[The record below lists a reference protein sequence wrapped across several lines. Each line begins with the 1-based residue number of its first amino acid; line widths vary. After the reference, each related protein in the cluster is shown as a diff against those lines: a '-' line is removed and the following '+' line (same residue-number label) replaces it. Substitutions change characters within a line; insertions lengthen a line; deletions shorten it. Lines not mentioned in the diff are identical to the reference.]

1 MKRQLKSFK
10 NAFKGI
16 FAAFRAESHMRFH
29 LVAAIFV
36 LLFAYISE
44 MNLSQWA
51 ILLLTIGCVFSAE
64 LINTAIE
71 NLCDLYSTEYNPLIG
86 KIKDIAAGAVLI
98 LAVLAAGVALCLFLL
113 SGRLAFAFTKLT
125 ANPIYFLPIGILGV
139 LSLVFLIFAGRK
151 SKKK

>member
-44 MNLSQWA
+44 MSLYEWA
-51 ILLLTIGCVFSAE
+51 ILLITIGCVFSAE
-64 LINTAIE
+64 LVNTAIE
-71 NLCDLYSTEYNPLIG
+71 NLCDLYSTEHNPLIG

-98 LAVLAAGVALCLFLL
+98 LAIIAIGVALCLFIF
-113 SGRLAFAFTKLT
+113 SGRLCFAFLKLT
-125 ANPIYFLPIGILGV
+125 ENPLYFLPIGILAV
-139 LSLVFLIFAGRK
+139 LSLIFLIFAG
-151 SKKK
+151 KKQKK

>member
-1 MKRQLKSFK
+1 MKHQLKSFK
-10 NAFKGI
+10 DAFKGI
-16 FAAFRAESHMRFH
+16 FSAFKAESHMRFH
-29 LVAAIFV
+29 LVAAVFV

-51 ILLLTIGCVFSAE
+51 ILLITIGCVFSAE

-71 NLCDLYSTEYNPLIG
+71 NLCDLYSTEHNPLIG

-98 LAVLAAGVALCLFLL
+98 LAIFAAGVALCLFIFT
-113 SGRLAFAFTKLT
+113 GRLYFAFIKLS

-151 SKKK
+151 TKK